1 MVKQNIAA
9 SVRSRL
15 KTAAQK
21 RGIPFQL
28 ALTQYGLERF
38 LFRLGESDESESFYL
53 KGAMLFNLWYDIP
66 TRPTLDID
74 LLGHGDSNQDY
85 LIQAFQETCEIEC
98 PEDGL
103 VFDPSSV
110 KAFEIR
116 KESGYTGVRVTLLAK
131 LENARIPVQI
141 DIG

>member
-53 KGAMLFNLWYDIP
+53 KGAMLFNLWYV
-66 TRPTLDID
+66 LDSTSKP
-74 LLGHGDSNQDY
+74 LGCWELPY
-85 LIQAFQETCEIEC
+85 LSLMKTSLRLNVKQLRKLRHCC
-98 PEDGL
+98 L
-103 VFDPSSV
+103 V
-110 KAFEIR
+110 E
-116 KESGYTGVRVTLLAK
+116 
-131 LENARIPVQI
+131 
-141 DIG
+141 